1 MRSTTKDADITVVF
15 ALPRVDLLPPEIAA
29 GRRLRS
35 LQRAL
40 AALVLAAVGV
50 VGLLHMSATASVR
63 EAETSLQTAQAE
75 RERLQAETST
85 YREVAALHARA
96 DQADVT
102 LVRAMAEEVR
112 YSRLLDDLSRTV
124 PESVWITSLTF
135 SQNGPPTGSSAIGTV
150 TISGAARSHDD
161 VAAWLEALAAQQG
174 YATPLLQSSANAEFA
189 VQKVVNWT
197 TTAALTSER
206 LSGRYAQGG
215 RS

>member
-1 MRSTTKDADITVVF
+1 MRSTTKDADVTDVF

-35 LQRAL
+35 LQRVL
-40 AALVLAAVGV
+40 AVLVLAVVGV
-50 VGLLHMSATASVR
+50 VGLLHLSATASVR
-63 EAETSLQTAQAE
+63 EAESSLQTAQAE
-75 RERLQAETST
+75 RQRLQAETSA
-85 YREVAALHARA
+85 YREAAALHARA

-112 YSRLLDDLSRTV
+112 YSHLLDDLSRTV
-124 PESVWITSLTF
+124 PEHVWITSLTF
-135 SQNGPPTGSSAIGTV
+135 SQNVPPTGASAIGTV

-174 YATPLLQSSANAEFA
+174 YAKPLLQSSANGELAG
-189 VQKVVNWT
+189 QKVVNWT
-197 TTAALTSER
+197 TTASLTSESF
-206 LSGRYAQGG
+206 SGRYAQGG